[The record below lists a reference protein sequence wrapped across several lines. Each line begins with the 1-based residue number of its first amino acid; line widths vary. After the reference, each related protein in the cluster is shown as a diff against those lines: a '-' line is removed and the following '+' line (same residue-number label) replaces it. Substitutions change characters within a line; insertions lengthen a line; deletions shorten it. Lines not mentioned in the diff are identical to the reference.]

1 MIKIAILGHGVVG
14 TGTARMIEDNAK
26 CIEKLVGDAVEVKY
40 ILDIRDLPDSPW
52 ADRIV
57 HDFSVIL
64 EDKEVALVAEVIGGS
79 HPAFEFQK
87 AALEAG
93 KHVVT
98 SNKECVSKF
107 GDALLKIAAE
117 RGVCYRFEA
126 SCGGGIPLISPLC
139 SDLAVNSI
147 TEVSGIL
154 NGTTNYILTKMFK
167 EKADFSDALKEA
179 QEKGYAE
186 RNPAAD
192 VEGTDACRKINIIAA
207 CATGILHDDSKIPTE
222 GITAIRTADVLCA
235 SKAGY
240 AVKLLGRMTGDHL
253 YVAPHLVPYTC
264 PLSHADDVFNAALAH
279 GNFVGDVMFY
289 GRGAGAEPT
298 AAAVVSDIAYAL
310 KGIPCATKWE
320 RKDEVA
326 DFSTFACPRYLAC
339 AESDANELAAFIGS
353 DYTRLDANEGEFA
366 CLTASLTEAQ
376 VASLKEKVTLYAH
389 LRVWESAK

>member
-1 MIKIAILGHGVVG
+1 MIQIAILGHGVVG
-14 TGTARMIEDNAK
+14 TGTARMIEDNAAY
-26 CIEKLVGDAVEVKY
+26 IEKLVGEEVRVKY

-64 EDKEVALVAEVIGGS
+64 EDKEVALVAELIGGS
-79 HPAFEFQK
+79 HPAFDFQK

-107 GDALLKIAAE
+107 GDTLLKIAAE

-126 SCGGGIPLISPLC
+126 SCGGGIPLLSPLC
-139 SDLAVNSI
+139 SDLAVNRI

-154 NGTTNYILTKMFK
+154 NGTTNSILTKMFK
-167 EKADFSDALKEA
+167 EKADFADALKEA

-192 VEGTDACRKINIIAA
+192 IEGTDACRKINIISA
-207 CATGILHDDSKIPTE
+207 CVTGILHDDSKIPTE
-222 GITAIRTADVLCA
+222 GITAVRTTDVLSA
-235 SKAGY
+235 HKAGY
-240 AVKLLGRMTGDHL
+240 AVKLLGRMTGEHL

-310 KGIPCATKWE
+310 KGIPCTTVWE
-320 RKDEVA
+320 RKEEVA
-326 DFSTFACPRYLAC
+326 DFAAFACPRYLAC
-339 AESDANELAAFIGS
+339 AQSDAKALTEALSCSFE
-353 DYTRLDANEGEFA
+353 RVDATEDEFA
-366 CLTASLTEAQ
+366 CLTASLTEAE
-376 VASLKEKVTLYAH
+376 VAQIKEKISLRAH